1 MLTIE
6 QFKEKYPGAFCWGTF
21 NTTPFYPGIRFI
33 SEGFLQF
40 TAETAFRWAGPF
52 EGGHAQFVLRDYSKA
67 EGNRGKDKGKN
78 LLVLWDEGN
87 LERKAA
93 CKRRGEHY
101 SVYNDRPTLELPVE
115 LKMYGNDDT
124 SYSKFYKN
132 EQEALNELQLFIT
145 NQPLDFDEVISD
157 FKFYFTN

>member
-6 QFKEKYPGAFCWGTF
+6 QFKEKYPGKFHYGSFA
-21 NTTPFYPGIRFI
+21 NDHFYPGIRCI
-33 SEGFLQF
+33 REGFLQF
-40 TAETAFRWAGPF
+40 TAESACHWAGPF

-78 LLVLWDEGN
+78 LLTLWDDGEK
-87 LERKAA
+87 ERKAKA
-93 CKRRGEHY
+93 KRRGEHY
-101 SVYNDRPTLELPVE
+101 SVYNDRPTLELPFE

-124 SYSKFYKN
+124 SYAKFYKT
-132 EQEALNELQLFIT
+132 EQEALDELQLFIAS
-145 NQPLDFDEVISD
+145 QPLEFYDIIDG